1 MRLTKKYLNRLI
13 LEEISLMT
21 EGEDAD
27 IFGGEEDTTD
37 EEEPAEDEG
46 GEEEPAEDEGGEEE
60 PAEDEESTEGEEETT
75 SAIPEPDL
83 SELPPAERAD
93 LTKAIDDELNTL
105 FIDFEG
111 RALSS
116 VAAQEESLEALAQ
129 ESYGHKLRRYLFEGE
144 EEAETPKIDVH
155 QFATDTARLVNHYP
169 DLLDMEKLI
178 VNKAKY
184 FLLAKYDQDIL
195 DEFEEILD
203 TQHDISFGDDNLG
216 EPFNDKGKPE
226 TPWPPRAVGA
236 QPSAA

>member
-1 MRLTKKYLNRLI
+1 MRLTKKYLTKLI
-13 LEEISLMT
+13 LEEISLMS
-21 EGEDAD
+21 EGEDED
-27 IFGGEEDTTD
+27 MDLFGGDEEGGDEGGDEETTD
-37 EEEPAEDEG
+37 EEGDEEGGDEG
-46 GEEEPAEDEGGEEE
+46 DEEGG
-60 PAEDEESTEGEEETT
+60 DEESAEEET

-105 FIDFEG
+105 FMDFEG

-129 ESYGHKLRRYLFEGE
+129 ESYGHKLRSYLFEGE
-144 EEAETPKIDVH
+144 EEPESPKMDVH

-184 FLLAKYDQDIL
+184 FLLSKYDQDIL

-203 TQHDISFGDDNLG
+203 TQHGISFGDDGLG
-216 EPFNDKGKPE
+216 EPFDDKGKPE

-236 QPSAA
+236 QPAAV